1 MKSGRIARSS
11 WDNMW
16 IISCKKQKI
25 EIKEIAT
32 LAQTYTVRI
41 KKWNKKCKALPHF
54 SVVEEIYL
62 YQAGK

>member
-16 IISCKKQKI
+16 IISCKSKNLNKGNCNI
-25 EIKEIAT
+25 GTDIYRKN
-32 LAQTYTVRI
+32 
-41 KKWNKKCKALPHF
+41 KKWNKKRKALPHF